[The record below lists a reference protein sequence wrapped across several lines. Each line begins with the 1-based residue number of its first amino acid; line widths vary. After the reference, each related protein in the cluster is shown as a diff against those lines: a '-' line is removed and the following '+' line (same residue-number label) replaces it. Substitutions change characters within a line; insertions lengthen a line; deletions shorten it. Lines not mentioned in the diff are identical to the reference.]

1 MKIDNIMKI
10 DKTSIIL
17 FIIVILSAF
26 SIFQGNK
33 IRTDVKDYN
42 KKIEVLQ
49 KGIDSI
55 IIVNETLTEEIN
67 NIDNQITK
75 IDGDVT
81 KVQKNIIKIKNITD
95 EKIDNVDNYNFS
107 DLNKFFTDRYKTRYD
122 STTQNTN
129 SKTSN

>member
-1 MKIDNIMKI
+1 MKL
-10 DKTSIIL
+10 DKTNILL
-17 FIIVILSAF
+17 FIIVILAIF
-26 SIFQGNK
+26 SIFQENK

-42 KKIEVLQ
+42 KKIETLQ
-49 KGIDSI
+49 KGINSI
-55 IIVNETLTEEIN
+55 IIVNESLTEEIN
-67 NIDNQITK
+67 NLDNQITK